1 MRLDEQYEQAK
12 HSLRRTKPSSKRRT
26 VIERNSSPYP
36 DQTDQAGT
44 QGEVEMSETAEIG
57 HNSNAA
63 AEQLLS
69 IIKRVET
76 MEEQK
81 KATIEDIK
89 DIYQEAASS
98 GFDVP
103 ALKAIVRARRET
115 AEQKAK
121 REEREAHEEL
131 YRSNLGMLG

>member
-12 HSLRRTKPSSKRRT
+12 HSLRRTKPE
-26 VIERNSSPYP
+26 IEATNGHRAKSSPHP

-44 QGEVEMSETAEIG
+44 EGEVQMSETAEIG

-131 YRSNLGMLG
+131 YRSNLGML

>member
-1 MRLDEQYEQAK
+1 MRLDDQYEQAK
-12 HSLRRTKPSSKRRT
+12 HSLRRTKPRSKRRT
-26 VIERNSSPYP
+26 VIERNLVHI
-36 DQTDQAGT
+36 QIKRIKRELKGK
-44 QGEVEMSETAEIG
+44 VEMSETAEIG

-103 ALKAIVRARRET
+103 ALKAIVRARTRDRR
-115 AEQKAK
+115 AEGQA
-121 REEREAHEEL
+121 
-131 YRSNLGMLG
+131 

>member
-1 MRLDEQYEQAK
+1 
-12 HSLRRTKPSSKRRT
+12 
-26 VIERNSSPYP
+26 
-36 DQTDQAGT
+36 
-44 QGEVEMSETAEIG
+44 MSETAEIG

-121 REEREAHEEL
+121 REDREAHEEL